1 MKKGLLVLSGLLL
14 STLSFGQEAGE
25 LHMRVRATGVVP
37 MENATIETIGGNV
50 NVTNNLIPEVDF
62 TYYFTKNIAAELI
75 LGTSKHEVVAVNTAL
90 GNLDLGRVM
99 LLPPTLNL
107 QYHFY
112 PTKNL
117 KPYIGAGLNYTIFY
131 DEGQGKGRNAAI
143 TNVDYDNNLG
153 YSFQLG
159 FDYKINDKLYW
170 NVDVK
175 KVYLNTDVE
184 VGAALPAGQVYVPAD
199 VDLNPWL
206 ISTGIGFKL
215 F

>member
-14 STLSFGQEAGE
+14 STLSFGQEARE

-37 MENATIETIGGNV
+37 IENATIETIGGNV

-131 DEGQGKGRNAAI
+131 DEGQGKGRNTAI

>member
-50 NVTNNLIPEVDF
+50 NLTNNLIPEVDF
-62 TYYFTKNIAAELI
+62 TYYFTKNLAAELI

>member
-37 MENATIETIGGNV
+37 MEDAKIETIGGNV
-50 NVTNNLIPEVDF
+50 AVSNNLIPEVDF

-117 KPYIGAGLNYTIFY
+117 KPYVGAGLNYTIFY
-131 DEGQGKGRNAAI
+131 DQGQGKGRNAAV
-143 TNVDYDNNLG
+143 TSVAYDNNLG

-175 KVYLNTDVE
+175 KLYLNTDVE
-184 VGAALPAGQVYVPAD
+184 VGAALPSGQVYVPAE

-215 F
+215 L

>member
-14 STLSFGQEAGE
+14 STLSFGQEARE

-37 MENATIETIGGNV
+37 MENATIETIKGNV

-131 DEGQGKGRNAAI
+131 DEGQGKGRNTTI

>member
-1 MKKGLLVLSGLLL
+1 MLSGLLL
-14 STLSFGQEAGE
+14 STLSFGQEARE

-37 MENATIETIGGNV
+37 IENATIETIGGNV

-131 DEGQGKGRNAAI
+131 DEGQGKGRNTAI

>member
-1 MKKGLLVLSGLLL
+1 MLSGLLL
-14 STLSFGQEAGE
+14 STLSFGQEARE

-131 DEGQGKGRNAAI
+131 DEGQGKGRNTAI

-175 KVYLNTDVE
+175 KLYVNTDVE
-184 VGAALPAGQVYVPAD
+184 VGAALPTGQVYVPAD

-206 ISTGIGFKL
+206 ISTGIGFRL

>member
-1 MKKGLLVLSGLLL
+1 MLSGLLL

-50 NVTNNLIPEVDF
+50 NLTNNLIPEVDF

>member
-14 STLSFGQEAGE
+14 STLSFGQEARE

-37 MENATIETIGGNV
+37 IENATIETIGGNV

-131 DEGQGKGRNAAI
+131 DEGQGKGRNTTI

-184 VGAALPAGQVYVPAD
+184 VGAALPSGQVYVPAE

-206 ISTGIGFKL
+206 ISTGIGFRL

>member
-1 MKKGLLVLSGLLL
+1 MKKGLLLLGAIFT
-14 STLSFGQEAGE
+14 SMISFGQEAGE

-37 MENATIETIGGNV
+37 MEKANIDAIGGDV
-50 NVTNNLIPEVDF
+50 AVTNNLIPEVDL
-62 TYYFTKNIAAELI
+62 TYYFTKNLAAELI

-117 KPYIGAGLNYTIFY
+117 KPYLGAGINYTIFY
-131 DEGQGKGRNAAI
+131 DQGQGKGRNAAV
-143 TNVDYDNNLG
+143 TNVDYKNNVG
-153 YSFQLG
+153 FGFQLG

-175 KVYLNTDVE
+175 KLYVNTDVE
-184 VGAALPAGQVYVPAD
+184 VGAALPTGQVYVPAD

-206 ISTGIGFKL
+206 ISTGIGFRL

>member
-1 MKKGLLVLSGLLL
+1 MKKYLILATLLGSVA
-14 STLSFGQEAGE
+14 TFAQNAGE

-37 MENATIETIGGNV
+37 MEDATIGAIGGNV
-50 NVTNNLIPEVDF
+50 SVTNNLIPEVDF
-62 TYYFTKNIAAELI
+62 TYYFTKNVAAELI
-75 LGTSKHEVVAVNTAL
+75 LGTSKHEVVATNTTL
-90 GNLDLGRVM
+90 GNVDLGRVM

-112 PTKNL
+112 PTQKL
-117 KPYIGAGLNYTIFY
+117 KPYVGLSANYTVFY
-131 DEGQGKGRNAAI
+131 NEGQGKRRNAAV
-143 TNVDYDNNLG
+143 TDVAYDNAFG
-153 YSFQLG
+153 YGFQFGL
-159 FDYKINDKLYW
+159 DYKITDKMYW

-175 KVYLNTDVE
+175 KLYLNTDVT
-184 VGAALPAGQVYVPAD
+184 VATALDVTVPAD

>member
-50 NVTNNLIPEVDF
+50 NLTNNLIPEVDF

-206 ISTGIGFKL
+206 ISTGIGF
-215 F
+215 

>member
-1 MKKGLLVLSGLLL
+1 MLSGLLL

-25 LHMRVRATGVVP
+25 LHMRVRATGVVS
-37 MENATIETIGGNV
+37 MENATIKTIGGNV

>member
-1 MKKGLLVLSGLLL
+1 MLSGLLL

-37 MENATIETIGGNV
+37 MEDAKIETIGGNV
-50 NVTNNLIPEVDF
+50 AVSNNLIPEVDF

-117 KPYIGAGLNYTIFY
+117 KPYVGAGLNYTIFY
-131 DEGQGKGRNAAI
+131 DQGQGKGRNAAV
-143 TNVDYDNNLG
+143 TSVAYDNNLG

-175 KVYLNTDVE
+175 KLYLNTDVE
-184 VGAALPAGQVYVPAD
+184 VGAALPSGQVYVPAE

-215 F
+215 L

>member
-50 NVTNNLIPEVDF
+50 NLTNNLIPEVDF

-131 DEGQGKGRNAAI
+131 DEGQGKGRNTAI

>member
-1 MKKGLLVLSGLLL
+1 MLSGLLL

-37 MENATIETIGGNV
+37 MEDAKIETIGGNV
-50 NVTNNLIPEVDF
+50 AVSNNLIPEVDF

-99 LLPPTLNL
+99 LLPPTLNV
-107 QYHFY
+107 QYHLY

-117 KPYIGAGLNYTIFY
+117 KPYVGAGLNYTIFY
-131 DEGQGKGRNAAI
+131 DQGQGKGRNAAV
-143 TNVDYDNNLG
+143 TSVAYDNNLG

-175 KVYLNTDVE
+175 KLYLNTDVE
-184 VGAALPAGQVYVPAD
+184 VGAALPSGQVYVPAE

>member
-1 MKKGLLVLSGLLL
+1 MKKGLYLLGAL
-14 STLSFGQEAGE
+14 IISAISYGQEAGE

-37 MENATIETIGGNV
+37 MESAKIGTIGGDV
-50 NVTNNLIPEVDF
+50 SVTNDLIPEVDF
-62 TYYFTKNIAAELI
+62 TYYITKNFAAELI
-75 LGTSKHEVVAVNTAL
+75 LGTSQHSVTAVNTAL

-99 LLPPTLNL
+99 LLPPTLNF
-107 QYHFY
+107 QYHIY

-117 KPYIGAGLNYTIFY
+117 KPYVGAGVNYTMFY
-131 DEGQGKGRNAAI
+131 NQGQGKGRNAAI
-143 TNVDYDNNLG
+143 TSVNYDNKFG
-153 YSFQLG
+153 WAFQFG

-175 KVYLNTDVE
+175 KVYVNTDVT
-184 VGAALPAGQVYVPAD
+184 VGANVGEQIYLPAK

-206 ISTGIGFKL
+206 ISTGIGFRL

>member
-1 MKKGLLVLSGLLL
+1 MLSGLLL

-131 DEGQGKGRNAAI
+131 DEGQGKGRNTAI

>member
-1 MKKGLLVLSGLLL
+1 MRKGLLIVGAILASIN
-14 STLSFGQEAGE
+14 SFGQEAGE
-25 LHMRVRATGVVP
+25 LHMRVRATGAVP
-37 MENATIETIGGNV
+37 MEDAKIEAIGGNV
-50 NVTNNLIPEVDF
+50 AVTNNLIPEIDF
-62 TYYFTKNIAAELI
+62 TYYITKNIAAELI

-99 LLPPTLNL
+99 LLPPTLNV
-107 QYHFY
+107 QYHLY

-117 KPYIGAGLNYTIFY
+117 KPYVGAGINYTIFY
-131 DEGQGKGRNAAI
+131 DQGQGKGRNAAV
-143 TNVDYDNNLG
+143 TSVDYKNNVG
-153 YSFQLG
+153 FGFQFG

-175 KVYLNTDVE
+175 KLYLNTDVT
-184 VGAALPAGQVYVPAD
+184 VGAALDQQVYVPAD

>member
-25 LHMRVRATGVVP
+25 LHMRVRTTGVVP
-37 MENATIETIGGNV
+37 MEDAKIETIGGNIAV
-50 NVTNNLIPEVDF
+50 SNNLIPEVDF

-117 KPYIGAGLNYTIFY
+117 KPYVGAGLNYTIFY
-131 DEGQGKGRNAAI
+131 DQGQGKGRNAAV
-143 TNVDYDNNLG
+143 TSVSYDNNLG

-175 KVYLNTDVE
+175 KLYLNTDVE
-184 VGAALPAGQVYVPAD
+184 VGAALPSGQVYVPAE

>member
-131 DEGQGKGRNAAI
+131 DEGQGKGRNTAI

>member
-14 STLSFGQEAGE
+14 STLSFGQEARE

-37 MENATIETIGGNV
+37 IQNATIETIGGNV

-131 DEGQGKGRNAAI
+131 DEGQGKGRNTAI

>member
-1 MKKGLLVLSGLLL
+1 MLSGLLL

-37 MENATIETIGGNV
+37 MEDAKIETIGGNV
-50 NVTNNLIPEVDF
+50 AVSNNLIPEVDF

-117 KPYIGAGLNYTIFY
+117 KPYVGAGLNYTIFY
-131 DEGQGKGRNAAI
+131 DQGQGKGRNTAVTSVA
-143 TNVDYDNNLG
+143 YDNNLG

-175 KVYLNTDVE
+175 KLYLNTDVE
-184 VGAALPAGQVYVPAD
+184 VGAALPSGQVYVPAE

>member
-1 MKKGLLVLSGLLL
+1 MLSGLLL
-14 STLSFGQEAGE
+14 STLSFGQEARE

-37 MENATIETIGGNV
+37 IENATIETIGGNV
-50 NVTNNLIPEVDF
+50 NLTNNLIPEVDF

-131 DEGQGKGRNAAI
+131 DEGQGKGRNTAI

>member
-1 MKKGLLVLSGLLL
+1 MKKGVFLLGALFTSIL
-14 STLSFGQEAGE
+14 TFGQEAGE
-25 LHMRVRATGVVP
+25 LHMRVRATAVVP
-37 MENATIETIGGNV
+37 MESAKIDAIGGDV
-50 NVTNNLIPEVDF
+50 AVTNNLIPEIDF
-62 TYYFTKNIAAELI
+62 TYYITKNIAAELI
-75 LGTSKHEVVAVNTAL
+75 LGTSKHEVVAVNTDL

-99 LLPPTLNL
+99 LLPPTVNV

-117 KPYIGAGLNYTIFY
+117 KPYVGAGVNYTIFY
-131 DEGQGKGRNAAI
+131 DQGQGKGRNGAV
-143 TNVDYDNNLG
+143 TDVKYDNNIG
-153 YSFQLG
+153 FGFQLG

-175 KVYLNTDVE
+175 KLYLNTDVT
-184 VGAALPAGQVYVPAD
+184 VGAALDQQVYVPAK

>member
-37 MENATIETIGGNV
+37 MEDAKIETIGGNV
-50 NVTNNLIPEVDF
+50 AVSNNLIPEVDF

-131 DEGQGKGRNAAI
+131 DQGQGKGRNAAV
-143 TNVDYDNNLG
+143 TSVAYDNNLG

-175 KVYLNTDVE
+175 KLYLNTDVE
-184 VGAALPAGQVYVPAD
+184 VGAALPSGQVYVPAE

>member
-37 MENATIETIGGNV
+37 MEDAKIETIGGNV
-50 NVTNNLIPEVDF
+50 AVSNNLIPEVDF

-117 KPYIGAGLNYTIFY
+117 KPYVGAGLNYTIFY
-131 DEGQGKGRNAAI
+131 DQGQGKGRNTAVTSVA
-143 TNVDYDNNLG
+143 YDNNLG

-175 KVYLNTDVE
+175 KLYLNIDVE
-184 VGAALPAGQVYVPAD
+184 VGAALPSGQVYVPAE

>member
-131 DEGQGKGRNAAI
+131 DEGQGKGRNTTI

>member
-25 LHMRVRATGVVP
+25 LHMRVRATGVVS
-37 MENATIETIGGNV
+37 MENATIKTIGGNV

>member
-14 STLSFGQEAGE
+14 STLSFGQEARE

-37 MENATIETIGGNV
+37 IENATIETIGGNV